1 MLSTFATLSVN
12 SAKHLC
18 AHQARPFATLR
29 VTGSMFADLTG
40 VPGSQ
45 IQFIDDVK
53 REIPVAAVQAGHCPV
68 ATSLRL

>member
-1 MLSTFATLSVN
+1 MLPVTLNEVN
-12 SAKHLC
+12 G
-18 AHQARPFATLR
+18 